1 MFRGDVMYG
10 HTGSVPKYT
19 TNNDLILAPIACV
32 VLIILALIMVFN
44 LWQRNKQKNTVVCSI
59 PKNDSRKSEKL
70 LFNTESKKR
79 HLILY

>member
-32 VLIILALIMVFN
+32 VLVILALIYGVQSMAK
-44 LWQRNKQKNTVVCSI
+44 KQAEGYGSV
-59 PKNDSRKSEKL
+59 
-70 LFNTESKKR
+70 
-79 HLILY
+79 